1 MSCQLHINKGNFIF
15 KQDLKKMNKILLII
29 QREYLVR
36 VRKKSFIIMT
46 LLTPILFA
54 ALMIIPTI
62 IANSSAF
69 KEEKTIQVLDQSKLF
84 GNKLRSTE
92 KIKFQI
98 IDTDSLVARKDF
110 EKSNNYALLFIP
122 KTTIAN
128 PQGFKLIGKK
138 NVSFDVENYLEDELE
153 RIIRDERVAALGIK
167 QEDLDRTKAKVKIS
181 TETQEGKESSSGVI
195 YAVSFLGA
203 ILIYM
208 SVLLYG
214 VQVMRSVIEEKTNRI
229 VEVMISSVKPVQLM
243 LGKILGV
250 AAVGLTQFLLWIMLT
265 FAISAGVS
273 AVLGVDKMQNAQVE
287 QLKNASKG
295 DPDLEKIEKKTSG
308 DTFAD
313 INKGLSNLN
322 IPLIIGCF
330 LFYFVGGYLL
340 YSAMFAAVGSAGDNE
355 TEAQQFTL
363 PVSLPLILG
372 FVLAQ
377 SIINEPNGNLAFW
390 MSMIPFTSPVVM
402 MVRVASGVPTWEL
415 VLSMS
420 LLIGGFLGI
429 TWLAARIYRVGILMY
444 GKKVNFKEIMKWMM
458 QG

>member
-1 MSCQLHINKGNFIF
+1 
-15 KQDLKKMNKILLII
+15 MNKIWLII

-54 ALMIIPTI
+54 ALMVVPAL
-62 IANSSAF
+62 IASSSAF
-69 KEEKTIQVLDQSKLF
+69 KEDKNIQVLDQSKLF
-84 GNKLRSTE
+84 GNKLKSTE
-92 KIKFQI
+92 KIKFQL
-98 IDTDSLVARKDF
+98 IDTDSLNARKDF
-110 EKSNNYALLFIP
+110 EKSKNYALLVIP
-122 KTTIAN
+122 KMTIEN

-153 RIIRDERVAALGIK
+153 RIIRDERMVALNIK
-167 QEDLDRTKAKVKIS
+167 REDLEKTKAKVKIS

-195 YAVSFLGA
+195 YIVSFLGA

-250 AAVGLTQFLLWIMLT
+250 AAVGLTQFLMWILLT
-265 FAISAGVS
+265 FAISTGVT
-273 AVLGVDKMQNAQVE
+273 AAFGVDKASSPQIE
-287 QLKNASKG
+287 QIKQLSKNN
-295 DPDLEKIEKKTSG
+295 PDLEKLEKKGSG
-308 DTFAD
+308 DVLQN
-313 INKGLSNLN
+313 INKGLSNLSN
-322 IPLIIGCF
+322 LNLPLIIGCF

-372 FVLAQ
+372 FILAQ
-377 SIINEPNGNLAFW
+377 SIINEPNGSLAFW

-402 MVRVASGVPTWEL
+402 MVRVASGVPAWEL
-415 VLSMS
+415 ILSMT
-420 LLIGGFLGI
+420 LLISGFLAI
-429 TWLAARIYRVGILMY
+429 TWVAARIYRVGILMY
-444 GKKVNFKEIMKWMM
+444 GKKVSFKEIVKWMM
-458 QG
+458 HG

>member
-1 MSCQLHINKGNFIF
+1 
-15 KQDLKKMNKILLII
+15 MNKIWLII

-54 ALMIIPTI
+54 ALMVVPAW

-69 KEEKTIQVLDQSKLF
+69 KEDKNIQVLDQSKLF
-84 GNKLRSTE
+84 GNKLKSTE

-98 IDTDSLVARKDF
+98 IDTDSLNARKDF
-110 EKSNNYALLFIP
+110 EKSKSYALLIIP
-122 KTTIAN
+122 KMTLAN
-128 PQGFKLIGKK
+128 PQGFKLVGKK

-153 RIIRDERVAALGIK
+153 RIIRDERMLALNIK
-167 QEDLDRTKAKVKIS
+167 QEDLDKTKAKVRIS
-181 TETQEGKESSSGVI
+181 TETQEGKESSSGII

-250 AAVGLTQFLLWIMLT
+250 AAVGLTQFLLWILLT
-265 FAISAGVS
+265 FAISTGVS
-273 AVLGVDKMQNAQVE
+273 AALGVDAKDPRIE
-287 QLKNASKG
+287 QMKELSKNN
-295 DPDLEKIEKKTSG
+295 PNIEKVEKKSSG
-308 DTFAD
+308 DMLAN

-330 LFYFVGGYLL
+330 LFYFVFGYLL

-372 FVLAQ
+372 FILAQ
-377 SIINEPNGNLAFW
+377 SIINEPNGGLAFW

-415 VLSMS
+415 ILSMS

-429 TWLAARIYRVGILMY
+429 TWVAARIYRVGILMY
-444 GKKVNFKEIMKWMM
+444 GKKVNFKEIIKWMIH
-458 QG
+458 G

>member
-1 MSCQLHINKGNFIF
+1 
-15 KQDLKKMNKILLII
+15 MNKIWLII

-46 LLTPILFA
+46 LITPLLFA
-54 ALMIIPTI
+54 ALMVVPAW

-69 KEEKTIQVLDQSKLF
+69 KEDKNIQVLDQSKLF
-84 GNKLRSTE
+84 GNRLKSTE
-92 KIKFQI
+92 KIKFKL
-98 IDTDSLVARKDF
+98 IDTDSLNARRDF
-110 EKSNNYALLFIP
+110 EKSKNYALLIIP
-122 KTTIAN
+122 NMSIEK
-128 PQGFKLIGKK
+128 PQGFRLIGKK

-153 RIIRDERVAALGIK
+153 RIIRDERMTILGIK
-167 QEDLDRTKAKVKIS
+167 QEDLDKTKAKVKIS
-181 TETQEGKESSSGVI
+181 TETQEGKESSSGII
-195 YAVSFLGA
+195 YAVSFLAA

-250 AAVGLTQFLLWIMLT
+250 AAVGLTQFSLWILLT
-265 FAISAGVS
+265 IAISTGVS
-273 AVLGVDKMQNAQVE
+273 AVLGVDTSQNPRVQQMKE
-287 QLKNASKG
+287 LSKTN
-295 DPDLEKIEKKTSG
+295 PELEKLEKKSSG
-308 DTFAD
+308 DMLAN
-313 INKGLSNLN
+313 INKGLSGLN

-330 LFYFVGGYLL
+330 LFYFVFGYLL

-372 FVLAQ
+372 FFLAQ
-377 SIINEPNGNLAFW
+377 SIINEPNGSLAFW

-402 MVRVASGVPTWEL
+402 MVRVASGVPAWEL

-444 GKKVNFKEIMKWMM
+444 GKKVNFKEIIKWMI